1 MISKMTAVTAELKQ
15 SEDIRSSFC
24 SKDLKIAVT
33 ACFVLNCVNSVS
45 AHVKL

>member
-1 MISKMTAVTAELKQ
+1 MISKMTAVPAELKQ
-15 SEDIRSSFC
+15 SENIRSSFC
-24 SKDLKIAVT
+24 SEELKIAVT